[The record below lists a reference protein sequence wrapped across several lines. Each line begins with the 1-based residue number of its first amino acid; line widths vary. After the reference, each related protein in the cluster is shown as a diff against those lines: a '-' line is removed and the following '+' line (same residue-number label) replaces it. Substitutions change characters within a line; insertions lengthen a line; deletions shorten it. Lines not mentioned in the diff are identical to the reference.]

1 MAIFQLCDSIN
12 TFNRESRRKTKETT
26 RNRSTEMA
34 NSVAKDEE
42 AEWKIYVGMV
52 NEMEG
57 EREEGG
63 GSMEEHIRNDC

>member
-1 MAIFQLCDSIN
+1 
-12 TFNRESRRKTKETT
+12 
-26 RNRSTEMA
+26 MA